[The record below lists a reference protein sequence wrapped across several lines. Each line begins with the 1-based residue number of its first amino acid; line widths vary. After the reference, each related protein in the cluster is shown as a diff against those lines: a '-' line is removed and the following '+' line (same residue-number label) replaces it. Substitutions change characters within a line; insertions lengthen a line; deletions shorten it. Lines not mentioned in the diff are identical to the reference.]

1 MDVDLNGKVALVC
14 GGTAGIGRATA
25 LQYARCG
32 ATVIIQGRSAEAAQE
47 VIEAAAAA
55 GAPVAPTFLRAE
67 LYEYDSMKAM
77 VDAAAALHGRID
89 IAVANG
95 GNPGRKASLFEVTP
109 QEDFGPLFIDRV
121 MGRLNLIHAV
131 FPVMKQN
138 GYGKIVVITTDA
150 GRVPT
155 PSEALIGAA
164 ASSLIFLTRAL
175 AREFARHGVRVNAI
189 ATTLTTG
196 TKSFDDFREQVDQ
209 ASDRVL
215 VKAFQK
221 IEQRAA
227 FGLNRPEDLAELAT
241 YLAAKESDQ
250 LSGATISING
260 GVSFPQY

>member
-1 MDVDLNGKVALVC
+1 MHVDLKAKVALVC
-14 GGTAGIGRATA
+14 GGTSGIGSAIA

-32 ATVIIQGRSAEAAQE
+32 ATVIIQGRDADAGAQ
-47 VIEAAAAA
+47 VIEAAVAA
-55 GAPVAPTFLRAE
+55 GAPVAPSFRSAE
-67 LYEYDSMKAM
+67 FNENGAIERL
-77 VDAAAALHGRID
+77 VDDVASTHGRID

-95 GNPGRKASLFEVTP
+95 GNPGRKAALFAETP
-109 QEDFGPLFIDRV
+109 REDFGPLFIDRV

-131 FPVMKQN
+131 FPVMRKN

-164 ASSLIFLTRAL
+164 GSSLIFLTRAL
-175 AREFARHGVRVNAI
+175 AREFARDGVRINAI

-196 TKSFDDFREQVDQ
+196 TSSFDDFRQQVGE

-227 FGLNRPEDLAELAT
+227 FGLNKPQDIAELAT
-241 YLAAKESDQ
+241 YLAAGESDQ